1 VRWRQ
6 GKCSAPLAHTMA
18 GGGWVHLASAAKEL
32 AGVTG
37 SKAKAVGQTLGKAV
51 VRVMVVKAPSLL

>member
-1 VRWRQ
+1 
-6 GKCSAPLAHTMA
+6 MA